1 MKKKSIIL
9 KSSIIN
15 SILLLIFGILLI
27 AQSEATI
34 LTISYIIGGILVA
47 IGAIAVLKFIKNI
60 DDLEKSGNGLDIVY
74 GVVCVIMGILV
85 IRNPQTIASII
96 PFIIGIIIIINSATK
111 LQYSLEL
118 KRQENDL
125 WTSTLILSIVM
136 SICGVTLIFN
146 PFKGAVFLTRIVGIF
161 ILIYSIL
168 DLISTMV
175 IRNSFKK
182 VASIVEENIKDA
194 EVIEEN
200 TDKEEDP
207 EEIEEEKK
215 ENKVKRETKNKKKKD
230 SKKKKEKK

>member
-1 MKKKSIIL
+1 MKKKPSIL
-9 KSSIIN
+9 KSTIVN

-27 AQSEATI
+27 VQSEATI
-34 LTISYIIGGILVA
+34 LTISYILGGILVA
-47 IGAIAVLKFIKNI
+47 IGAIAILKFVRKI
-60 DDLEKSGNGLDIVY
+60 DDIENSGNGLNIVY
-74 GVVCVIMGILV
+74 GIVCVIMGILV

-136 SICGVTLIFN
+136 TICGVTLIFN
-146 PFKGAVFLTRIVGIF
+146 PFKGAVFLTRIVGVF

-175 IRNSFKK
+175 IKNSFKK
-182 VASIVEENIKDA
+182 ASSNIEEEVKDA

-200 TDKEEDP
+200 IDKT
-207 EEIEEEKK
+207 EIEEDSEKISEEK
-215 ENKVKRETKNKKKKD
+215 ETKKPKKNKRN
-230 SKKKKEKK
+230 SKKKKEEE